1 VACDKP
7 WVADLERHHQSHG
20 LGGFHNDELDTKL
33 VMSLWILIWSSFLLA
48 SFWNKTSSLS
58 DVILQMSCTLLLY
71 KTFPDSW
78 FPSHDLLKCH
88 LMVRPSQPSDNRN
101 PVYVLQKWWWG
112 QFKISL
118 LNMWCVC
125 AQVIWGEQKLI
136 ICCCKSTCMNQL
148 GNGTWDHVA
157 FMGYSHFHH
166 EHNLSHV
173 VSLII
178 PRVSFIAWDPYYNNS
193 PSMYNFIKM
202 HSCDNSIVWTWPI
215 QI

>member
-1 VACDKP
+1 MPTLASLVNSCPFYMTSELWKKCC
-7 WVADLERHHQSHG
+7 QCG
-20 LGGFHNDELDTKL
+20 LWPTISCRSRETSSKSWAGGFHNDELDTKV

-48 SFWNKTSSLS
+48 SVWNKTLSLS

-88 LMVRPSQPSDNRN
+88 LMVRPSQPSDNQN

-136 ICCCKSTCMNQL
+136 ICCRKSTC
-148 GNGTWDHVA
+148 GS
-157 FMGYSHFHH
+157 SHHPQGR
-166 EHNLSHV
+166 LQC
-173 VSLII
+173 L
-178 PRVSFIAWDPYYNNS
+178 R
-193 PSMYNFIKM
+193 
-202 HSCDNSIVWTWPI
+202 SIL
-215 QI
+215 